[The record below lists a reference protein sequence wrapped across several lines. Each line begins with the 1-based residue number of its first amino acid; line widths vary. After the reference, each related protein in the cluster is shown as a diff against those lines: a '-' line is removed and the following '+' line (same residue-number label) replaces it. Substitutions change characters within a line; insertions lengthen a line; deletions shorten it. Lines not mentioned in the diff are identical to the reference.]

1 MREQSLFPV
10 AAVMMTA
17 FVCAAAVVI
26 MPGIAAAQD
35 KAPAAKTPR
44 AQPKQRQS
52 VAKPAQPVQRPQVAQ
67 SPYRELTTR
76 DFAQSRTIVPTQQ
89 PRTTADTSPD
99 HKPNFGPNPMPN
111 TPPVKRL
118 SLDETDQYAALE
130 SVQFALS
137 EVGDGASYVWHR
149 HNGRISGVVQPQSSF
164 KTATG
169 EVCRVLQVTLASGTR
184 SKTAEGVAC
193 RLPSGQWRLEG

>member
-35 KAPAAKTPR
+35 KAPAVKTPR

-52 VAKPAQPVQRPQVAQ
+52 VAKSQPVQRPQVAQ

-76 DFAQSRTIVPTQQ
+76 DFAQSRIIVPAQQ
-89 PRTTADTSPD
+89 PRTTADTTPD
-99 HKPNFGPNPMPN
+99 QRPNFGPNPIPDAA
-111 TPPVKRL
+111 PLKRL

-149 HNGRISGVVQPQSSF
+149 HNGRISGVIQPQSSF